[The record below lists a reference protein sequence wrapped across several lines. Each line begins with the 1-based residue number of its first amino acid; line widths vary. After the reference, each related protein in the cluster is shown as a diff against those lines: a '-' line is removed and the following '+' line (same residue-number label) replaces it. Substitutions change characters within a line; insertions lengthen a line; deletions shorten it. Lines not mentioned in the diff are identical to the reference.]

1 MNTFY
6 TFSGTIWKCQY
17 FLSILWNH
25 LKILTLFINSLKP
38 SENMNT
44 SLSILSNNLKYEY
57 FLSILWNNL
66 KYEYFL
72 SILSNHLKIW
82 ILFINSLEPSENIKT
97 FYQFSETIWK
107 YEYFFINSLEPSEIW
122 ILFINSLEP
131 SEIWILFI
139 NSLEQSE
146 NMNTFYQFSETIWK
160 Y

>member
-25 LKILTLFINSLKP
+25 LKILRLFINSLKP

-44 SLSILSNNLKYEY
+44 SLSILSNHLKYEYFLSILSNHLKYEY

-66 KYEYFL
+66 K
-72 SILSNHLKIW
+72 IW
-82 ILFINSLEPSENIKT
+82 ILFINSPEPSENIKT

-107 YEYFFINSLEPSEIW
+107 YEYFFINSLEPSENMNTSLSILSNNLKIW
-122 ILFINSLEP
+122 ILGTISYYKYFSI
-131 SEIWILFI
+131 IW
-139 NSLEQSE
+139 N
-146 NMNTFYQFSETIWK
+146 
-160 Y
+160 